1 MQRTFSVGDV
11 IVEKNTFAPGLF
23 IVVRGRVKFEG
34 ERAGFFLSD
43 GDVFG
48 EEGVFL
54 DKPSPFNLIAAEE
67 TIVEVLDRS
76 EAEKYCIDN
85 PRILLSLFVK
95 NVSRLWGSYEQFS
108 KDNEIYIKLIETIL
122 PFVKEDDG
130 EDPVHESE
138 ITADKLSVKTKTS
151 RDQMFMILSA
161 SEGLG
166 QIRISS
172 GNKIKTTG
180 RRDLLWTVENYY
192 KNRYFR
198 ETNPEGAGKFTL
210 LKSFASKKRKNVDK

>member
-23 IVVRGRVKFEG
+23 IVIRGRVKFEG
-34 ERAGFFLSD
+34 RSAGFFLSD

-54 DKPSPFNLIAAEE
+54 DKPSPFNLIAVEE
-67 TIVEVLDRS
+67 TIVELLGKA

-85 PRILLSLFVK
+85 PKMLFSLFIK

-108 KDNEIYIKLIETIL
+108 KDSEIYIKLLETLL
-122 PFVKEDDG
+122 PFVKENNG
-130 EDPVHESE
+130 QEPVHESE
-138 ITADKLSVKTKTS
+138 ITVEKLAVRTKTS
-151 RDQMFMILSA
+151 REQMFMILSA
-161 SEGLG
+161 AENLK
-166 QIRISS
+166 QIKIS

-180 RRDLLWTVENYY
+180 RDDMFQTLEQFYR
-192 KNRYFR
+192 NRYFGS
-198 ETNPEGAGKFTL
+198 TGIEGAGKFTL
-210 LKSFASKKRKNVDK
+210 FKSFALRTRKNIDR

>member
-11 IVEKNTFAPGLF
+11 IVEKDAFVPGLF

-34 ERAGFFLSD
+34 ERVGFFLSD

-67 TIVEVLDRS
+67 TIVEVLNKS

-85 PRILLSLFVK
+85 PKILFSLFVK
-95 NVSRLWGSYEQFS
+95 NVSRLWGSYEKFS

-122 PFVKEDDG
+122 PFVKERDG
-130 EDPVHESE
+130 EHPVHESQ
-138 ITADKLSVKTKTS
+138 ITVDKLSAKTKTS

-161 SEGLG
+161 AENLK
-166 QIRISS
+166 QIKISG

-180 RRDLLWTVENYY
+180 SKDLLLTIENYY

-198 ETNPEGAGKFTL
+198 GTNPEGAGKYTL
-210 LKSFASKKRKNVDK
+210 LKSFRSEKRKNVDR

>member
-48 EEGVFL
+48 EEGIFL

-67 TIVEVLDRS
+67 TIVQILDKN

-85 PRILLSLFVK
+85 PQILFTLFVK
-95 NVSRLWGSYEQFS
+95 NISRLWGSYENFS
-108 KDNEIYIKLIETIL
+108 KNNVIYIKLLETLL
-122 PFVKEDDG
+122 PFVREKDG
-130 EDPVHESE
+130 EEPVNVAD
-138 ITADKLSVKTKTS
+138 ITVEKLALKTKTN
-151 RDQMFMILSA
+151 REQMFMILSA
-161 SEGLG
+161 AESHK
-166 QIRISS
+166 QIKIS

-180 RRDLLWTVENYY
+180 RKDLYDTLEEFYRG
-192 KNRYFR
+192 RYFKKT
-198 ETNPEGAGKFTL
+198 EIEGAGRFTL
-210 LKSFASKKRKNVDK
+210 LKSFALKKRKNID

>member
-11 IVEKNTFAPGLF
+11 IVEKNAFVPGLF

-67 TIVEVLDRS
+67 TIVEVLSRS
-76 EAEKYCIDN
+76 DAEKYCIDN
-85 PRILLSLFVK
+85 PRILFSLFVK

-122 PFVKEDDG
+122 PFIKENDG
-130 EDPVHESE
+130 KDPVHESE
-138 ITADKLSVKTKTS
+138 ITVDKLSAKTKTS

-161 SEGLG
+161 SENLG
-166 QIRISS
+166 QIRISG

-180 RRDLLWTVENYY
+180 RKDILWTVENYY

-198 ETNPEGAGKFTL
+198 ETIPEGAGKFTL
-210 LKSFASKKRKNVDK
+210 LKSFVSEKRKNVDR